1 MSNIYAAQRRWQLV
15 PLQWNYNSFQQDS
28 FACWTNLTF
37 RGVFLIE
44 LDYYKKTFF
53 NLWKRQKR
61 KNVQKMDQDSKH
73 NRELRQSP
81 FISMCRE
88 FKCYNNNEKKPQLLK
103 IFFILNMAP
112 QFCQNITAVWV
123 GPIIHSQAKTKHC
136 LNGFSLKSSG
146 FSQIQPQK
154 IQLIYWNTCV
164 FKLLIAKIILKIRIG
179 FLEYQFVN

>member
-1 MSNIYAAQRRWQLV
+1 MTIGASPVKLQQLSARQLCLLDKFNIPRCLSHWIGL
-15 PLQWNYNSFQQDS
+15 LQK
-28 FACWTNLTF
+28 NL
-37 RGVFLIE
+37 
-44 LDYYKKTFF
+44 FF

-81 FISMCRE
+81 FISICRE
-88 FKCYNNNEKKPQLLK
+88 FKCYNNNEKNPQLLK

-154 IQLIYWNTCV
+154 IQLIHWNTCV

-179 FLEYQFVN
+179 LLEYQFVN